1 MLVHGTLDRNVS
13 HNQSRKMEDRLEDAG
28 KPVTYIE
35 FEGLEHGIRDS
46 QARKKMLLAIDGFL
60 SEALGD

>member
-1 MLVHGTLDRNVS
+1 
-13 HNQSRKMEDRLEDAG
+13 MEDRLEDAG